1 MQNTAFMTGSIC
13 LTDIPK
19 EWIKRAEKNGKL
31 YLSINVSAVKEPKF
45 DDTHIVK
52 ASIKLEDGSYD
63 SVIIGN
69 LREHA
74 PQVVTAQ
81 DVEAAPVAQID
92 DNDLPF

>member
-19 EWIKRAEKNGKL
+19 EWIKRADNGKL
-31 YLSINVSAVKEPKF
+31 YLSVSGSAVKNPKF

-52 ASIKLEDGSYD
+52 ASIKLADGSYD

-69 LREHA
+69 LKEDT
-74 PQVVTAQ
+74 PQVVTSQA
-81 DVEAAPVAQID
+81 VEDAPVAEIKD
-92 DNDLPF
+92 TDLPF

>member
-1 MQNTAFMTGSIC
+1 MTGSIC

-19 EWIKRAEKNGKL
+19 EWIKRADNGKL
-31 YLSINVSAVKEPKF
+31 YLSVSVSAVKNPKF

-69 LREHA
+69 LKEYA
-74 PQVVTAQ
+74 PQIVKSQA
-81 DVEAAPVAQID
+81 VEEAPVAEIE